1 MKQESIGSPAI
12 SVIVPI
18 YNAEKTLRKCVDS
31 LLAQT
36 FEDFEILLIDDGSP
50 DQCGAICDEYAQQD
64 TRVRV
69 IHQENQGVSAARQNG
84 IDHASGEYTIHADPD
99 DWVEPEMLEE
109 LYKKAKEDNSD
120 MVICD
125 FYINTYKGQTY
136 LKQQPSSL
144 DRKIVLKELFTHLH
158 GSCCNKLIKLES
170 FKRSG
175 ARFPD
180 GISFC
185 EDLYV
190 NAAMLLS
197 EIRVSYLNKAFY
209 HYVKTC
215 SESLSRRYDENS
227 ERENIVLRDAFLG
240 LVRDTKLKDLVNKKF
255 SYAIVSK
262 AFWGGKNVYTSICYK
277 KHFEE
282 YLGLIKRQPKS
293 VEKFLLLLSSYGYY
307 HPVIDFVDFCLGAK
321 HFVLSVFKIVYKL

>member
-1 MKQESIGSPAI
+1 MKQETKGSPAI

-36 FEDFEILLIDDGSP
+36 FKDFEVLLIDDGSP
-50 DQCGAICDEYAQQD
+50 DQCGAICDEYAKQD
-64 TRVRV
+64 SRVRV
-69 IHQENQGVSAARQNG
+69 IHQENQGVSAARQCGMDN
-84 IDHASGEYTIHADPD
+84 AQGEYTIHADPD

-109 LYKKAKEDNSD
+109 LYKKAKEDDAD

-209 HYVKTC
+209 HYVKNRLD
-215 SESLSRRYDENS
+215 SLSRRYDENS
-227 ERENIVLRDAFLG
+227 ERQNVALRDVFVNLMK
-240 LVRDTKLKDLVNKKF
+240 DTDLKDFVNSKF

-262 AFWGGKNVYTSICYK
+262 AFWGGKNIYTSRSYK

-282 YLGLIKRQPKS
+282 YLESIKKQPNS
-293 VEKFLLLLSSYGYY
+293 IDKFLLLCSNYGFY
-307 HPVIDFVDFCLGAK
+307 HPVIDFVVLCLKAK
-321 HFVLSVFKIVYKL
+321 FLVLRVV